1 MGFSEWIDAGCA
13 NLELLE
19 EQFALYSYNPSQ
31 VNRSWQQLFQE
42 LEKETPTEE
51 MNHEQ
56 SVSVQPAIAKEGN
69 ELDCKVRLLINAYR
83 TYGHLIAAINPIV
96 SQPDVEIT
104 QLKPETYGIAKQE
117 LALECNPEGILPEER
132 APVAALIS
140 ALKQTYCGRIGV
152 EYMGCDPQIEK
163 WLQKEMEPS
172 HNQPKLSIEQKQMI
186 LQQLNKSELLESFLH
201 TKYVGQKRFS
211 LEGAETLIPMLS
223 ALIEAGD
230 GVEEI
235 VLGMAHRGRLNVLCN
250 IFNKSYAE
258 VFAEFGEN
266 YTPDQWE
273 GSGDVKY
280 HKGFSAEV
288 TTEKGRN
295 IQLELAPNPS
305 HLESVDPVIEGMTR
319 AKQVLRNDAR
329 GERVLPLLIHGDA
342 ALTGQGVIYETLE
355 LYRLPGYSTG
365 GTLHFVINNQI
376 GFTTVPRDSRST
388 FYCTDI
394 AKTFG
399 MPVFH
404 VNAEDPE
411 SCVHAML
418 LALQIRQKFHIDV
431 FIDLVCYRKY
441 GHNETDEPAFTQPRI
456 YQIIRKKK
464 SVRELYRDMLIHQG
478 VVEKYMAEAL
488 EMEFK
493 KALNQALKEIK
504 IQEPSGEKKAAPVKV
519 DPFRVV
525 ETGVDKETLQ
535 KLAKRCCEAPKGF
548 NLHPKIAQLLK
559 DRFEMA
565 KEKPLD
571 WGMAETLAYASL
583 LQEGRS
589 IRIAGQD
596 TCRGTFSHR
605 HALWVDQVNE
615 TAYFPLQ
622 HVNGGRFEIYNSS
635 LSENAALGFEF
646 GYSASAPETLVI
658 WEAQFGDFANG
669 GQVIIDQFI
678 VPSEQKWGQ
687 ISSVVLFLPHGFEG
701 QGPEHSSARMERY
714 LMMAGND
721 NLRIVNPTTPA
732 QLFHLLRRHM
742 LLPERKPLVVFT
754 PKGLL
759 RHPACVSRLEDLTE
773 GHFAEVLDDP
783 AHPKKVNRLVFCT
796 GRLYYDLADERS
808 KRQAGEVALVRLE
821 QLYPLHVEKLKELIS
836 HYEGFQECFWT
847 QEEPANMGA
856 WESVRG
862 QIQEL
867 LPKNCPLT
875 YIGRP
880 RSAATAVGAHALHK
894 RQQAAILEAV
904 FKSYPVRL
912 MSHEQGIKS

>member
-1 MGFSEWIDAGCA
+1 MG
-13 NLELLE
+13 LLE

-31 VNRSWQQLFQE
+31 VNRSWQQLFQD
-42 LEKETPTEE
+42 LEKEKDQQP
-51 MNHEQ
+51 
-56 SVSVQPAIAKEGN
+56 VIVQPVVAKEGK
-69 ELDCKVRLLINAYR
+69 ELDFKVRLLIDAYR
-83 TYGHLIAAINPIV
+83 NFGHLMASINPIV
-96 SQPDVEIT
+96 PQPDVEIQ
-104 QLKPETYGIAKQE
+104 QLKPETYGISKQE
-117 LALECNPEGILPEER
+117 LSLACDTEGFLPEKNGS
-132 APVAALIS
+132 VSALIS
-140 ALKQTYCGRIGV
+140 ALKETYSGRIGV
-152 EYMGCDPQIEK
+152 EYMDCDAQVEE
-163 WLQKEMEPS
+163 WMQGQMEPH
-172 HNQPKLSIEQKQMI
+172 HNHPNLSIEQKQMI

-230 GVEEI
+230 GIEEI

-280 HKGFSAEV
+280 HKGFSADV
-288 TTEKGRN
+288 GKVH
-295 IQLELAPNPS
+295 LELAPNPS
-305 HLESVDPVIEGMTR
+305 HLESVDPVIEGLTR

-329 GERVLPLLIHGDA
+329 GERVIPVLIHGDA

-355 LYRLPGYSTG
+355 LYRLPGYATG

-388 FYCTDI
+388 YYCTDI

-404 VNAEDPE
+404 VSAEDPE
-411 SCVHAML
+411 ACVYATL
-418 LALQIRQKFHIDV
+418 LALKIRQKFHIDV

-464 SVRELYRDMLIHQG
+464 SVRELYRDALINQG

-488 EMEFK
+488 EVEFK

-504 IQEPSGEKKAAPVKV
+504 IQEPAKEKIQRPKEN
-519 DPFRVV
+519 PFRIV
-525 ETGVDKETLQ
+525 ETGVEKGILQ
-535 KLAKRCCEAPKGF
+535 MLAKRCCEAPKGF
-548 NLHPKIAQLLK
+548 NLNPKIANLLK
-559 DRFEMA
+559 ERLEMA
-565 KEKPLD
+565 KDKPMD
-571 WGMAETLAYASL
+571 WGMAETLAYATL
-583 LQEGRS
+583 LHEGRS

-605 HALWVDQVNE
+605 HALWVDQANE

-646 GYSASAPETLVI
+646 GYSVGAPETLVI

-687 ISSVVLFLPHGFEG
+687 ISSVVLFLPHGYEG

-714 LMMAGND
+714 LAMAGDD
-721 NLRIVNPTTPA
+721 NLRIAYPTTPA

-742 LLPERKPLVVFT
+742 LMPVKKPLVVFT

-759 RHPACVSRLEDLTE
+759 RHPACVSSLDDLTKGHFEEILED
-773 GHFAEVLDDP
+773 P
-783 AHPKKVNRLVFCT
+783 SHPKKVRRIVFCT
-796 GRLYYDLADERS
+796 GRLYYDLIEERS
-808 KRQAGEVALVRLE
+808 KRQAEELAIVRLE
-821 QLYPLHVEKLKELIS
+821 QLYPLNTEKLKELIDK
-836 HYEGFQECFWT
+836 YEGFQESFWA

-856 WESVRG
+856 WEYVRAPL
-862 QIQEL
+862 QEL
-867 LPKNCPLT
+867 LPKPLI
-875 YIGRP
+875 YAGRA
-880 RSAATAVGAHALHK
+880 RSAASAVGAHALHK
-894 RQQAAILEAV
+894 KQQAAILDAI
-904 FKSYPVRL
+904 FKPYPVRI